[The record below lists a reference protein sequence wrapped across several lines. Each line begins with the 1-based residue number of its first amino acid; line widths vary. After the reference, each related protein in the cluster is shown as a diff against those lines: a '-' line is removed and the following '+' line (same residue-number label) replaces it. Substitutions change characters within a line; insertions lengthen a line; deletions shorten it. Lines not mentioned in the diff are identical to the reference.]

1 MSIEFSLAADGIGA
15 EYTSSGVLTG
25 QDLLDADE
33 RLREAVR
40 CNSRI
45 RYLLV
50 DHSRVSEEEV
60 DSASIRALARRTG
73 ETLELIPDGI
83 VAIVAPN
90 DVVFGLSRMWEIQA
104 EQPGLLTF
112 VARTREEAIA
122 WLRRQLTRR
131 QLPFRLS
138 E

>member
-1 MSIEFSLAADGIGA
+1 MQLP
-15 EYTSSGVLTG
+15 V
-25 QDLLDADE
+25 
-33 RLREAVR
+33 
-40 CNSRI
+40 